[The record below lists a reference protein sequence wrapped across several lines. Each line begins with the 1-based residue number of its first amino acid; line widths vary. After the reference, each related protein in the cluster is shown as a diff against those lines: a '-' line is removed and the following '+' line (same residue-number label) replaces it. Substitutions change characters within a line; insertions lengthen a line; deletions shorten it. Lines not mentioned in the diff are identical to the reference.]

1 MLLQADAKNN
11 AFARVQRPPT
21 AGASLELTLDSYL
34 QFVAERELEAGVA
47 EYGAAGG
54 TAVIME
60 PHSGDVLALANYPT
74 FNPNAFQG
82 RGGRQRR
89 NRAVE
94 DVYEPG
100 STFKIVTASAALE
113 EKAAK
118 RSDTFD
124 VSSGSITFGSRT
136 IRDVHT
142 YNQLSFDEVIV
153 KSSNVGAI
161 KIGLRLGPQRLGRY
175 VSAFGFGGYALGRQL
190 PGRDCRHRVEARV
203 AHRQRTGV
211 GVDGLSGWRDADADG
226 GRGQHDCQWRRAGRA
241 ANRSRDHSQVS
252 AAPRLPRRVV
262 RRVVS
267 ADTAAAMTEIMEAGR
282 RSAAPP
288 RRRGWTATPSPA
300 RPEPRPS
307 SNVAATRRAT
317 TTPRSSASCHRASRP

>member
-1 MLLQADAKNN
+1 MSTTSASAGSRRTRGREVSGQEGVVLLQTDAKNN
-11 AFARVQRPPT
+11 AFARVERPPT
-21 AGASLELTLDSYL
+21 VGASLELTLDSYL

-60 PHSGDVLALANYPT
+60 PHSGDVLALANWPT

-82 RGGRQRR
+82 VEDEQRR

-118 RSDTFD
+118 RSDRFD

-161 KIGLRLGPQRLGRY
+161 KIGLRLGP
-175 VSAFGFGGYALGRQL
+175 AA
-190 PGRDCRHRVEARV
+190 
-203 AHRQRTGV
+203 
-211 GVDGLSGWRDADADG
+211 SG
-226 GRGQHDCQWRRAGRA
+226 
-241 ANRSRDHSQVS
+241 
-252 AAPRLPRRVV
+252 
-262 RRVVS
+262 
-267 ADTAAAMTEIMEAGR
+267 
-282 RSAAPP
+282 
-288 RRRGWTATPSPA
+288 
-300 RPEPRPS
+300 
-307 SNVAATRRAT
+307 AT
-317 TTPRSSASCHRASRP
+317 TCGVRLRRIRPRSSASRARRRNRVEGRSRSPTARWRRCRWAIRLA